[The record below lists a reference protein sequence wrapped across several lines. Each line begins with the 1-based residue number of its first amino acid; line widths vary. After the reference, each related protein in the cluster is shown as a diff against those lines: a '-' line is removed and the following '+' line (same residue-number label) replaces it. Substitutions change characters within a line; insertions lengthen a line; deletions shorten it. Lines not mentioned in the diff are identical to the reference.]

1 MKAIVYH
8 TYGPPE
14 VLQFQEIEKPIP
26 KGNEVLVKVHASTVT
41 AGTVWMRKGEFPG
54 SRLFTFL
61 LRLMNGFKKPQKPVI
76 GFEFSGIVESAGASV
91 GKFKKG
97 DPVYGTTTDLK
108 QGAYAEYVCIPES
121 WKQGVIIRK
130 PDFLSFEEAAALPIG
145 AMTAYQILR
154 KKNIRKG
161 MKVLVYGASGSVG
174 SYAVQLAKFQGA
186 QVTAVCSAA
195 NQEFVKLLGADEVVD
210 YRTNDLSQFTRQ
222 FDIVFDTVGK
232 LSSSKGKSLLKPG
245 GKWCSIKS
253 ITSEKTS
260 YLDEFHQMIS
270 DGKLKPMIDRTY
282 PLEEIVEAHHYV
294 ESGRKRGNVVILIDG
309 N

>member
-1 MKAIVYH
+1 MKAIVYQ

-14 VLQFQEIEKPIP
+14 VLQFREIEKPIP

-41 AGTVWMRKGEFPG
+41 AGAVWIRKGEFPG

-61 LRLMNGFKKPQKPVI
+61 LRLMNGFKQPQKPVI
-76 GFEFSGIVESAGASV
+76 GFEFSGIVEFAGANVS
-91 GKFKKG
+91 KFKKG

-121 WKQGVIIRK
+121 WKQGVITRK

-145 AMTAYQILR
+145 AMTAHQILQ
-154 KKNIRKG
+154 KKNIQKG
-161 MKVLVYGASGSVG
+161 MNVLIYGASGSVG

-210 YRTNDLSQFTRQ
+210 YRTNDLSQFAKQ

-232 LSSSKGKSLLKPG
+232 LPSSKGKSLLKPG

-253 ITSEKTS
+253 MTSERTS

-270 DGKLKPMIDRTY
+270 VGKLKPIIDRTY
-282 PLEEIVEAHHYV
+282 PLEEIVEAHRYV
-294 ESGRKRGNVVILIDG
+294 ESGRKRGNVVVLVSES
-309 N
+309 